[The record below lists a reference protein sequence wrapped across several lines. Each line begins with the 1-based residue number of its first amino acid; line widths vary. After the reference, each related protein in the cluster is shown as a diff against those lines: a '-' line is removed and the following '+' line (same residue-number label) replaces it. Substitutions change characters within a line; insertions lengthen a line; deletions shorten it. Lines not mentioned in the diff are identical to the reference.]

1 MMNDKKFDGWVPAH
15 GFPRELQRK
24 ECSADILSEMNDVS
38 RVAAAVGSSVRT
50 VVAADYKN
58 TDQTLCEYDDNAGAF
73 VGCSNQAY
81 HSGGF
86 SD

>member
-1 MMNDKKFDGWVPAH
+1 MDKKFDNWRPAH
-15 GFPRELQRK
+15 GFPRKLQPN
-24 ECSADILSEMNDVS
+24 ECSAGIMSKMNNVS
-38 RVAAAVGSSVRT
+38 AVAAAVGSSLRT
-50 VVAADYKN
+50 AVVDAYKN
-58 TDQTLCEYDDNAGAF
+58 TDQTLCEYDDDVGAF

>member
-1 MMNDKKFDGWVPAH
+1 MMAKDFTQFVPAH
-15 GFPRELQRK
+15 GFPRELQGN
-24 ECSADILSEMNDVS
+24 ECSAGITKQMNDFTDGFG
-38 RVAAAVGSSVRT
+38 AA
-50 VVAADYKN
+50 YKN

>member
-1 MMNDKKFDGWVPAH
+1 MAKNFTKWVPAH
-15 GFPRELQRK
+15 GFPRELQPN
-24 ECSADILSEMNDVS
+24 ECSAGIMSQMNDVS
-38 RVAAAVGSSVRT
+38 AVAAAVGSSVRT
-50 VVAADYKN
+50 AVAAAYKN
-58 TDQTLCEYDDNAGAF
+58 TDQTLCRYDDTVGAF